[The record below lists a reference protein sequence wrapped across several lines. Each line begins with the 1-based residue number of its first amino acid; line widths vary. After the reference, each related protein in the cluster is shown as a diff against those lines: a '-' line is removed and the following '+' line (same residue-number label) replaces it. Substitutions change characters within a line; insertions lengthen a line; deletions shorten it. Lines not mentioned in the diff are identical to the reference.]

1 MPSGSSRT
9 VERIEAGKADG
20 DARMRQLIMELTRAQ
35 SAAAL
40 PAPAMPALTK
50 AGGTH
55 DDEDAKKKENVVKT
69 QGEPVILK
77 ENVVKTQGHPVIS
90 KENIVKS
97 QGHPVS
103 LQHFLLLKINTYRV
117 ILRFSQYFLLLKNN
131 TSRMTLW
138 V

>member
-1 MPSGSSRT
+1 MIT
-9 VERIEAGKADG
+9 
-20 DARMRQLIMELTRAQ
+20 
-35 SAAAL
+35 
-40 PAPAMPALTK
+40 
-50 AGGTH
+50 
-55 DDEDAKKKENVVKT
+55 KENVVKT

-117 ILRFSQYFLLLKNN
+117 ILRFSQFVLLLKNN

>member
-1 MPSGSSRT
+1 MGEHTPRP
-9 VERIEAGKADG
+9 
-20 DARMRQLIMELTRAQ
+20 
-35 SAAAL
+35 AL
-40 PAPAMPALTK
+40 HPAPK
-50 AGGTH
+50 AAVYKAIKSGEPTLV
-55 DDEDAKKKENVVKT
+55 AFTKENIVKT

>member
-1 MPSGSSRT
+1 MIT
-9 VERIEAGKADG
+9 
-20 DARMRQLIMELTRAQ
+20 
-35 SAAAL
+35 
-40 PAPAMPALTK
+40 
-50 AGGTH
+50 
-55 DDEDAKKKENVVKT
+55 KENVVKT

-117 ILRFSQYFLLLKNN
+117 ILRFHNIFFC
-131 TSRMTLW
+131 
-138 V
+138 

>member
-1 MPSGSSRT
+1 MIT
-9 VERIEAGKADG
+9 
-20 DARMRQLIMELTRAQ
+20 
-35 SAAAL
+35 
-40 PAPAMPALTK
+40 
-50 AGGTH
+50 
-55 DDEDAKKKENVVKT
+55 KENVVKT

-117 ILRFSQYFLLLKNN
+117 ACGTCWPTNLVFLK
-131 TSRMTLW
+131 
-138 V
+138 